1 VSGQPARPARSARRA
16 PGRHLLVR
24 RAVAELVD
32 DACVRPGDRVLDLG
46 AGTGHVTAALRRA
59 GAHVEAVELDPRLA
73 DAVRRRFAADPAV
86 RVVEGDAR
94 EVALP
99 DVPYRVVANLPFAGS
114 GAILDRL
121 LDPRGAL
128 VRADVVLEWGAAR
141 KRCEVWPSTAR
152 SVVAGAFFRL
162 VVERRLAPACFEPP
176 PSVDAAVL
184 VAERRERPRVEPA
197 DAQEFAQFVRAGFAA
212 PRLAVGLGAY
222 LAPRRLRRLA
232 DALAFGRDAVA
243 RDLDARAWSAL
254 YAAVRGEARAVR
266 GILRDR

>member
-1 VSGQPARPARSARRA
+1 MSGQPARPARSARRA

-32 DACVRPGDRVLDLG
+32 DACVRAGEHVLDLG

-59 GAHVEAVELDPRLA
+59 GARVDAVELDPRLA
-73 DAVRRRFAADPAV
+73 DALRRRFAGDPAV
-86 RVVEGDAR
+86 RVVEDDAR
-94 EVALP
+94 AVTLP
-99 DVPYRVVANLPFAGS
+99 GAPYRVVANLPFAGS

-121 LDPRGAL
+121 LDPCGAL

-152 SVVAGAFFRL
+152 SAVAGAFFRL
-162 VVERRLAPACFEPP
+162 AVERRLAPPCFEPP

-184 VAERRERPRVEPA
+184 VAERRERPRVAPA
-197 DAQEFAQFVRAGFAA
+197 DAADFARFVRAGFAA
-212 PRLAVGLGAY
+212 PRLAVGLGADVT
-222 LAPRRLRRLA
+222 PRRLRRLA
-232 DALAFGRDAVA
+232 DALAFGRDAAA
-243 RDLDARAWSAL
+243 RDLDARTWSAL
-254 YAAVRGEARAVR
+254 YAAVRGEAHALG